1 MYVCISVSIY
11 IYHLSIYV
19 AIGEK
24 TEKLL
29 SSIQACFVIAQASRD
44 FIVIFVPSF
53 IYFINLRNN
62 TSIVT
67 Q

>member
-29 SSIQACFVIAQASRD
+29 SSIQACFVIAHTSRD
-44 FIVIFVPSF
+44 FIVKNICTI
-53 IYFINLRNN
+53 IYILYKFA
-62 TSIVT
+62 
-67 Q
+67 